1 MVSTAPKPAND
12 NVKKDNNPVT
22 QKRGIPVSSPPEN
35 SDGEGVIDAKPDVRA
50 IKIIVSN
57 MPIRKNAI
65 P

>member
-12 NVKKDNNPVT
+12 NVKKDNIPGI
-22 QKRGIPVSSPPEN
+22 QKREPVSSPPEN